1 MYLNIERASS
11 LMNEAEIDFL
21 VATTPHH
28 VVYTA
33 GFKSLGH
40 WILPGTQ
47 VYSVLSREALDNPL
61 LIIPHGELDLV
72 VEQGLES
79 LKLITYGTMFYE
91 VGNQS
96 KYDTTEEKLRKLV
109 CDPSGKALSGLEGLV
124 QAFTDLGA
132 TRTNIAVDERGIAPG
147 GIEYL
152 RDKLPGARIQSGY
165 GLIQKIRMVKTQ
177 VEIGILRQAAQICER
192 AIYACLAFA
201 KKGMTE
207 IEMACLFKEALIRE
221 GAKPFLSVIAFGT
234 HTAFANAIPSNREL
248 KPGDMI
254 RFDVGCE
261 YKNYTS
267 DIARV
272 AVFGEVTT
280 KIANYYNAVLAGQNR
295 AFEMVRSGVKA
306 SEVFEAAVAG
316 VREGGIPHYQRH
328 HVGHGV
334 GIEVYDPPLLTPENN
349 IILETGMVIDIETP
363 YYELGFGGV
372 QVEDTIVVKEDGF
385 ERLTAS
391 PRDLIL
397 LPSWGGVK

>member
-1 MYLNIERASS
+1 
-11 LMNEAEIDFL
+11 MNEAGIDFL
-21 VATTPHH
+21 VATTPHN
-28 VVYTA
+28 VVYTT
-33 GFKSLGH
+33 GYRSLGH

-47 VYSVLSREALDNPL
+47 VYSVLNREELTNPL

-72 VEQGLES
+72 VEQGFES
-79 LKLITYGTMFYE
+79 LKLITYGTSFYE

-96 KYDTTEEKLRKLV
+96 KYSTTEKKLRKLV
-109 CDPSGKALSGLEGLV
+109 CEPSGKVLSGLEGLV
-124 QAFTDLGA
+124 QAFTNLGDTHA
-132 TRTNIAVDERGIAPG
+132 NIAVDERGIVPG

-152 RDKLPGARIQSGY
+152 RGKLPEARIQLGY

-177 VEIGILRQAAQICER
+177 VEIEILRQAAQICER

-207 IEMACLFKEALIRE
+207 SEMACLFEKALMYE
-221 GAKPFLSVIAFGT
+221 GAKPLFSVIAFGT
-234 HTAFANAIPSNREL
+234 HSAFSNAIPSNTEL
-248 KPGDMI
+248 KLGDII
-254 RFDVGCE
+254 RFDVGCV
-261 YKNYTS
+261 YRNYTS
-267 DIARV
+267 DIARI
-272 AVFGEVTT
+272 AVFGEPTA
-280 KIANYYNAVLAGQNR
+280 KISNYYNAVLAGQNR

-334 GIEVYDPPLLTPENN
+334 GIELYDPPLLAPGSNTV
-349 IILETGMVIDIETP
+349 LETGMVIDIETP

-391 PRDLIL
+391 PRGLIL